1 MIIKIMLIIFAYLL
15 IGCAV
20 LEIILWHDR
29 KADLTDTWLSD
40 PKDEVEQNLT
50 AILWPFIIPELFIR
64 ILVIVIE
71 FMFKEIGILIKGIRV
86 IFTTLVYVIAA
97 IIDKPSKKLSVPK
110 GWIRCKDKPPTENNY
125 YLVYEKIED
134 DSKII
139 CVEEYKDGEWLNLDP
154 GQEVIAWMPSPEG
167 YKTEKEK

>member
-1 MIIKIMLIIFAYLL
+1 MLFIGLKSLIK
-15 IGCAV
+15 
-20 LEIILWHDR
+20 R
-29 KADLTDTWLSD
+29 
-40 PKDEVEQNLT
+40 
-50 AILWPFIIPELFIR
+50 IR
-64 ILVIVIE
+64 ILYTTII
-71 FMFKEIGILIKGIRV
+71 FLIL
-86 IFTTLVYVIAA
+86 T

-139 CVEEYKDGEWLNLDP
+139 CVEEYKDGQWLNLDP

-167 YKTEKEK
+167 YKAERE